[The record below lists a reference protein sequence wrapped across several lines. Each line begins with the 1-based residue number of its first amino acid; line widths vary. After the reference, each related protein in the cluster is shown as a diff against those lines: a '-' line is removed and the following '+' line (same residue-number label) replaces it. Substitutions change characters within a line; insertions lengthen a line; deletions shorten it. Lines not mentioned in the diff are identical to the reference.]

1 MEGRFAASPSLFHK
15 FVPAVPS
22 EKSCKQ
28 DVKQD
33 GRNQTDTTPLTV
45 RGRSRSPPAIQP
57 SYPLGAERARFH
69 YPSCVRLTV
78 LRQLFVCEIY
88 SPFDFKRETGW
99 KQDTRRGMLEKI
111 RGAYAP
117 VPFWI
122 TGLLMVFPK
131 TSADGYLPVGLYMV
145 FLRSSQRP
153 HPVTKAPRKP
163 DGLHGDHLPAL
174 TKTAILFLPAVGLYK
189 GFLGSLQRP
198 FSGAYKGQSGGKK
211 RAAARQSI
219 LTARAAAPEIPL
231 SDFACALSLKSAL
244 PHGS

>member
-1 MEGRFAASPSLFHK
+1 MEGRFTASPSLFHK
-15 FVPAVPS
+15 FVPAASS
-22 EKSCKQ
+22 EKSYKQ

-88 SPFDFKRETGW
+88 SPFNFKRETRW
-99 KQDTRRGMLEKI
+99 KQDARGGMPEKI

-131 TSADGYLPVGLYMV
+131 TSADGYFPGGLYMV

-153 HPVTKAPRKP
+153 HPVAKAPRKP

-174 TKTAILFLPAVGLYK
+174 TKTAILFLPVHGFFTGFAKTVFRCKRILQAVW
-189 GFLGSLQRP
+189 SLQRP
-198 FSGAYKGQSGGKK
+198 FSGAYKDHLPERKK
-211 RAAARQSI
+211 AATRAVFK
-219 LTARAAAPEIPL
+219 
-231 SDFACALSLKSAL
+231 D
-244 PHGS
+244 

>member
-15 FVPAVPS
+15 FVPYVSS

-88 SPFDFKRETGW
+88 SPFDFKG
-99 KQDTRRGMLEKI
+99 KQGGSRRQERDAGKNK
-111 RGAYAP
+111 RGVCPCAVLDNWSFA
-117 VPFWI
+117 
-122 TGLLMVFPK
+122 GLSKDQRWRIFPRWSLHGFIGLHKDRIPLQKRPGSRMVFTETICGIHKDRHPS
-131 TSADGYLPVGLYMV
+131 SA
-145 FLRSSQRP
+145 RSR
-153 HPVTKAPRKP
+153 
-163 DGLHGDHLPAL
+163 
-174 TKTAILFLPAVGLYK
+174 
-189 GFLGSLQRP
+189 SL
-198 FSGAYKGQSGGKK
+198 
-211 RAAARQSI
+211 
-219 LTARAAAPEIPL
+219 
-231 SDFACALSLKSAL
+231 
-244 PHGS
+244 

>member
-1 MEGRFAASPSLFHK
+1 MERRFAASPSLFHK
-15 FVPAVPS
+15 FVPAAS
-22 EKSCKQ
+22 SGKSYKK

-33 GRNQTDTTPLTV
+33 GRNQTDTAPLTV

-57 SYPLGAERARFH
+57 SYPSGKKEQGSH
-69 YPSCVRLTV
+69 CPSCVCLTV

-88 SPFDFKRETGW
+88 SPFNFKRETRW
-99 KQDTRRGMLEKI
+99 KQDAQRGMPEKI

-131 TSADGYLPVGLYMV
+131 TSAAGYFPGGLYMV

-153 HPVTKAPRKP
+153 HPVAKAPRKP

-174 TKTAILFLPAVGLYK
+174 TKTAILFLPVHGFFTGFAKTVFRCKRILQAVW
-189 GFLGSLQRP
+189 SLQRP
-198 FSGAYKGQSGGKK
+198 FSGAYKDHLPERKKLLPGQSLKTD
-211 RAAARQSI
+211 RV
-219 LTARAAAPEIPL
+219 TAP
-231 SDFACALSLKSAL
+231 
-244 PHGS
+244 

>member
-1 MEGRFAASPSLFHK
+1 MLLNLWKDVLRHRPHSSINSCLRYRLK
-15 FVPAVPS
+15 
-22 EKSCKQ
+22 KSYKP

-88 SPFDFKRETGW
+88 SPFNFKRETRW
-99 KQDTRRGMLEKI
+99 KQDARGGMPEKI

-122 TGLLMVFPK
+122 TGLLMVF
-131 TSADGYLPVGLYMV
+131 TETI
-145 FLRSSQRP
+145 FRHSQRP
-153 HPVTKAPRKP
+153 PSFSCPCM
-163 DGLHGDHLPAL
+163 
-174 TKTAILFLPAVGLYK
+174 
-189 GFLGSLQRP
+189 GFLRALRRP
-198 FSGAYKGQSGGKK
+198 FSDVRESCKLCGLYNDRFQAHTKTICRKEKKLLPGQSLKTD
-211 RAAARQSI
+211 RV
-219 LTARAAAPEIPL
+219 TAP
-231 SDFACALSLKSAL
+231 
-244 PHGS
+244 

>member
-15 FVPAVPS
+15 FVPYVSS

-99 KQDTRRGMLEKI
+99 KQDTRRGMPEKI

-122 TGLLMVFPK
+122 TGLLLVFPK
-131 TSADGYLPVGLYMV
+131 TSADGYFPGGLHMGL
-145 FLRSSQRP
+145 LRSSQRP
-153 HPVTKAPRKP
+153 YPLQKRPGSRMVFTETIFRHSQRPPSFFCP
-163 DGLHGDHLPAL
+163 CMGFLWAL
-174 TKTAILFLPAVGLYK
+174 RRPFSDVRESCKLCGLYK
-189 GFLGSLQRP
+189 DRFQAHTKNICRKEKSCYPGSL
-198 FSGAYKGQSGGKK
+198 
-211 RAAARQSI
+211 
-219 LTARAAAPEIPL
+219 
-231 SDFACALSLKSAL
+231 
-244 PHGS
+244 